1 MLLNGTSLCSPHLFE
16 VDPKL
21 EGSLLGVLHVKGLLP
36 NLDPP
41 FRWVSDGKWLTLLYL
56 IS

>member
-1 MLLNGTSLCSPHLFE
+1 MAAPHLFE